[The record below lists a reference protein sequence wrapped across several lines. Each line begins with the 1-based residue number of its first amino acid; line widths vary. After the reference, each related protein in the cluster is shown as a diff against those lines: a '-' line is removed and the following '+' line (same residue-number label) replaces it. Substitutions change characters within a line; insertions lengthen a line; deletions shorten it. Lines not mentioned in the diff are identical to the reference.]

1 MFKRLTTLFLISM
14 LVLAGCATS
23 EKSILFGSTIGIG
36 IGAGIGASQNGDQ
49 GAMVGALIGGIAG
62 VLLGY
67 QGYKNKNK
75 KEQAA
80 TVGLSDNYFD
90 MTGNAKSSNNGPRL
104 KPAQVRVKLVEDQIK
119 DGTFVP
125 AHFEYEISEPARWE
139 NSK

>member
-1 MFKRLTTLFLISM
+1 MFKRLTTLFLFS
-14 LVLAGCATS
+14 VLALTGCATS

-36 IGAGIGASQNGDQ
+36 IGAGLGSSQNGDQ
-49 GAMVGALIGGIAG
+49 GGMVGALIGGIAG
-62 VLLGY
+62 GLLGY
-67 QGYKNKNK
+67 QGYKDKRK

-80 TVGLSDNYFD
+80 IGDLSDNHFD
-90 MTGNAKSSNNGPRL
+90 MTGNARSSNNGPRL

-125 AHFEYEISEPARWE
+125 SHFEYEISEPARWE